1 MPAKVQ
7 IRHLMNSALR
17 FFQQNKR
24 EDRAW
29 TTLGFLLDQLTY
41 VSIEA
46 SVPLSE
52 IFDEA
57 LCTALC
63 GVKGE
68 HATQVSNF
76 MEANIF
82 WISLAWSGQNFNKQR
97 HCGKAVA

>member
-1 MPAKVQ
+1 MSSSP
-7 IRHLMNSALR
+7 H

-41 VSIEA
+41 VSTEA
-46 SVPLSE
+46 SIALPE

-68 HATQVSNF
+68 HATQVRNF

-82 WISLAWSGQNFNKQR
+82 WISLA
-97 HCGKAVA
+97 